1 MRLPFGLD
9 LKSVIVGV
17 LVAYFVVPWVMGLVA
32 SRKSAGTSPAV

>member
-17 LVAYFVVPWVMGLVA
+17 LVAYFVIPWVMSFIA

>member
-17 LVAYFVVPWVMGLVA
+17 LVAYFVVPWVMALIN
-32 SRKSAGTSPAV
+32 RPMTSKNTA